1 MSNKNY
7 IIKKIILVGDAGVG
21 KSSLFLKYDSNKF
34 LDNYNAT
41 IGVDYIFKNIEKED
55 KNVNLRLQIYDTAG
69 QERYRS
75 LIPNY
80 IKNSDGI
87 FLIFDLTKKQTFN
100 DLGKWLEL
108 IEEQKKIDKNNLII
122 LGNKF
127 DLVDSREVTDKDIDL
142 FKNNHDFKIFNV
154 SAKSKENLD
163 ECFEEMI
170 NLIIENMDENE
181 IGNNNSKKLKNN
193 KKNGKCC
200 M

>member
-55 KNVNLRLQIYDTAG
+55 INLRLQIYDTAG

-87 FLIFDLTKKQTFN
+87 FLVFDLTKKNTFV
-100 DLGKWLEL
+100 DLDRWLEL
-108 IEEQKKIDKNNLII
+108 IGEQKKIDKDNLII
-122 LGNKF
+122 LGNKL
-127 DLVDSREVTDKDIDL
+127 DLVDSREVTDEDIEL
-142 FKNNHDFKIFNV
+142 FKRNHDFQIFTV
-154 SAKSKENLD
+154 SAKTKDNLE

-170 NLIIENMDENE
+170 NLIIKNMNENE
-181 IGNNNSKKLKNN
+181 IGNNNSKIL
-193 KKNGKCC
+193 KKNKNKFCC
-200 M
+200 QM